1 MGFKVILILVCV
13 VLALVCTIVIMGT
26 VLRSR
31 NRKISSLQ
39 ESLNRQRDI
48 LAEIEG
54 VKQTAKKEQKIISS
68 GSAAERF
75 SNSIKVLKKHSK
87 NNRQED
93 SE

>member
-26 VLRSR
+26 MLRSR

-75 SNSIKVLKKHSK
+75 SNSIKILKKHSK
-87 NNRQED
+87 SNRQED

>member
-13 VLALVCTIVIMGT
+13 VLALVCIIVIMGT
-26 VLRSR
+26 MLRSR

-48 LAEIEG
+48 LAEIDG

-75 SNSIKVLKKHSK
+75 SNSIKVLRRHCK